1 MLSGPIDFVQ
11 KFKYRSA
18 SLTILLYRLFTLL
31 STDGDNNNA
40 SVIMELFLLRSNAR
54 IIYKIKTCIKV
65 YLHYATS
72 SQHTAKTTQKNNDNR
87 YSTLRHQTT
96 SKAAAAAAAATVLY
110 KPKLGQ
116 PAVK

>member
-1 MLSGPIDFVQ
+1 MLYGPIDFVQ

-87 YSTLRHQTT
+87 YSTL
-96 SKAAAAAAAATVLY
+96 AAPNNQQGSSRCSSRY
-110 KPKLGQ
+110 G
-116 PAVK
+116 AV